1 MGKKVH
7 IICGKCGS
15 DEMNFVINEHC
26 PDDPQNVA
34 SMSCSNCCELTGIA
48 EWSEFNGR
56 ELKGEAVA
64 LSTPANVN
72 ALLGLLSQAMDSVEY
87 RLYGGDMSLSGNI
100 SSSTVPQSHSHTQK
114 YHSCRESFSCSCGDH
129 LYAVA
134 EQAPWERQA
143 THKK

>member
-26 PDDPQNVA
+26 PDDLQNVA

-72 ALLGLLSQAMDSVEY
+72 ALLGLLRQAMDSVEY
-87 RLYGGDMSLSGNI
+87 RLYGGDMSLSGN
-100 SSSTVPQSHSHTQK
+100 
-114 YHSCRESFSCSCGDH
+114 D
-129 LYAVA
+129 AA
-134 EQAPWERQA
+134 ELIDLQERAEKVLSVLRSDQ
-143 THKK
+143 HE

>member
-15 DEMNFVINEHC
+15 DEMNFVINGHC
-26 PDDPQNVA
+26 RTRSQNVA

-72 ALLGLLSQAMDSVEY
+72 ALLLLRQAMDSVEY
-87 RLYGGDMSLSGNI
+87 RLYGGGMSLSGNDAAELI
-100 SSSTVPQSHSHTQK
+100 DLQERAEGLVCSS
-114 YHSCRESFSCSCGDH
+114 GDQH
-129 LYAVA
+129 
-134 EQAPWERQA
+134 E
-143 THKK
+143 

>member
-15 DEMNFVINEHC
+15 DEMNFVINGHC
-26 PDDPQNVA
+26 PDHPQNVA

-72 ALLGLLSQAMDSVEY
+72 ALLGLLRQAMDSVEY
-87 RLYGGDMSLSGNI
+87 RLYGGGMSLSGN
-100 SSSTVPQSHSHTQK
+100 
-114 YHSCRESFSCSCGDH
+114 D
-129 LYAVA
+129 AA
-134 EQAPWERQA
+134 ELIDLQERAEKVLSVLRSDQ
-143 THKK
+143 HE

>member
-72 ALLGLLSQAMDSVEY
+72 ALQDCFARRWTALSIASMA
-87 RLYGGDMSLSGNI
+87 G
-100 SSSTVPQSHSHTQK
+100 TCH
-114 YHSCRESFSCSCGDH
+114 
-129 LYAVA
+129 
-134 EQAPWERQA
+134 
-143 THKK
+143 

>member
-72 ALLGLLSQAMDSVEY
+72 ALLGLLRQAMDSVEY
-87 RLYGGDMSLSGNI
+87 RLYGGDMSLSGN
-100 SSSTVPQSHSHTQK
+100 
-114 YHSCRESFSCSCGDH
+114 D
-129 LYAVA
+129 AA
-134 EQAPWERQA
+134 ELIDL
-143 THKK
+143 

>member
-48 EWSEFNGR
+48 EWSE
-56 ELKGEAVA
+56 
-64 LSTPANVN
+64 
-72 ALLGLLSQAMDSVEY
+72 
-87 RLYGGDMSLSGNI
+87 
-100 SSSTVPQSHSHTQK
+100 
-114 YHSCRESFSCSCGDH
+114 
-129 LYAVA
+129 
-134 EQAPWERQA
+134 
-143 THKK
+143 